1 MKILLTTDCYAPTVN
16 GVVTSVLTLKQA
28 LTEQGHEVRVLTLSN
43 SAHSYQEGDVTYIG
57 AASAGMIYP
66 GVRLRTAPALAL
78 LRRLARWRPDVI
90 HSQCEFSTFF
100 MARRLAAATG
110 APLVHTYH
118 TVYEDYTHYF
128 SPSRRWGRA
137 AVAAFTRWVV
147 GQTACV
153 IAPTQKVRRLLE
165 GYQVTA
171 PIAVIPTGIDLT
183 RFSEPADNEA
193 RRALRLRLGLPEDA
207 VVLTYIGRLAEEKNI
222 GRLLQYVAGVKDEN
236 IRLMVVGDG
245 PYRATLEAMV
255 RDLGISRRVC
265 FTGMVPREQ
274 VADYYR
280 AGDLFVSASSSETQ
294 GLTYLEALSCGLPA
308 LCLRDE
314 CLAGV
319 ILDGVNGWQFR
330 DGAQFQLCLHR
341 FLSDPQ
347 LRRELGKNAAE
358 LARREFSAEAFGRR
372 AEALYE
378 QVIREGKKTSGAA

>member
-1 MKILLTTDCYAPTVN
+1 M
-16 GVVTSVLTLKQA
+16 
-28 LTEQGHEVRVLTLSN
+28 
-43 SAHSYQEGDVTYIG
+43 
-57 AASAGMIYP
+57 
-66 GVRLRTAPALAL
+66 
-78 LRRLARWRPDVI
+78 
-90 HSQCEFSTFF
+90 
-100 MARRLAAATG
+100 
-110 APLVHTYH
+110 
-118 TVYEDYTHYF
+118 
-128 SPSRRWGRA
+128 
-137 AVAAFTRWVV
+137 
-147 GQTACV
+147 
-153 IAPTQKVRRLLE
+153 
-165 GYQVTA
+165 
-171 PIAVIPTGIDLT
+171 
-183 RFSEPADNEA
+183 
-193 RRALRLRLGLPEDA
+193 
-207 VVLTYIGRLAEEKNI
+207 VLTYIGRLAEEKNI